1 MLPSSLSP
9 DERLPLSLAVID
21 HALRR
26 ARDRRPPAD
35 VYNDAIPAIVRRRA
49 EARQRVLREFL
60 EEFNFN
66 AARWTE
72 AQWAHQCERQEE
84 AAEEAAEEAKRE
96 ALIAAGHDPDEE
108 EVIDALYDVEG
119 AIEGAIETAE
129 SYQDEVETR
138 EFVARFG
145 PEVTGYEHPAD
156 VLKTEDYIGDPV
168 YRETWER
175 AFRPPCSARVRAPA
189 RVVTHGQHRRT
200 PRRSRHRR
208 TAGTSASRGDP
219 PEGDD
224 DADADDDLAPAPFWG
239 GRMVAVQVLTSDDV
253 GHFVPL
259 EEAA

>member
-1 MLPSSLSP
+1 MLPPSLSP

-21 HALRR
+21 HALRC
-26 ARDRRPPAD
+26 ARDHRSPAD
-35 VYNDAIPAIVRRRA
+35 VYNDAIPEIVRRRA
-49 EARQRVLREFL
+49 EARKRAMRECL
-60 EEFNFN
+60 EECDFKSDH
-66 AARWTE
+66 WTE
-72 AQWAHQCERQEE
+72 EQWADVGERMEE

-108 EVIDALYDVEG
+108 EVMDALYDVEG

-129 SYQDEVETR
+129 HYQEEVETR
-138 EFVARFG
+138 ERVAHYG
-145 PEVTGYEHPAD
+145 PEVFGYEDPAD
-156 VLKTEDYIGDPV
+156 VLKNEEFIGDPV

-175 AFRPPCSARVRAPA
+175 AFRPPCSARARAPA

-200 PRRSRHRR
+200 PRRSRQRR

-224 DADADDDLAPAPFWG
+224 DADDDLAPAFLG
-239 GRMVAVQVLTSDDV
+239 GPIVAVQVLTSDDV

-259 EEAA
+259 AEAA